1 MPRLRR
7 VVLERLIRYYRYLAE
22 LTDRQSVDTIT
33 SSQLG
38 RVLDVDPSQV
48 RKDFAAIGLAGVSRV
63 GYDVCEV
70 CRTIRTTL
78 GFDRK
83 YAAVLV
89 GTGHLGGAIL
99 NYGGFERYGLRIVAA
114 FDSDPGK
121 IGGEEGG
128 CTIQS
133 VHGLRAYVQENEI
146 PVAIL
151 TTPSGVAQGLA
162 DLLVLAGIRSIW
174 NFSPT
179 RISVPDDILI
189 RNEHISVGLAEISFH
204 LRSNGDTEPAGRVD
218 EEGGCCTE
226 SPSSA
231 ANDAEE

>member
-1 MPRLRR
+1 MTRLRR

-22 LTDRQSVDTIT
+22 LTARQSVDTIT

-78 GFDRK
+78 GFDEE
-83 YAAVLV
+83 YEAVLV

-114 FDSDPGK
+114 FDSDSEK
-121 IGGEEGG
+121 IGEMEGG
-128 CTIQS
+128 CVVQS
-133 VHGLRAYVQENEI
+133 VHGLRAYVEKNEI

-179 RISVPDDILI
+179 RISVPDDVLI
-189 RNEHISVGLAEISFH
+189 RNEHISLGLAEISFH
-204 LRSNGDTEPAGRVD
+204 LRSNGVTRSSGRLR
-218 EEGGCCTE
+218 EGGCCSE
-226 SPSSA
+226 SPVA
-231 ANDAEE
+231 AATEGEE